1 MSYGD
6 VPKHNRERR
15 LPVIS
20 QSMLEP
26 LRPTTEHD
34 HIPHDHDE
42 VPVVPSVTIEPL
54 RPLAVID
61 GYQVMKVGDEFAF
74 ANDHLVTQLQS
85 FPGERLRNLE
95 GRTRFP
101 IPDRVG
107 EYCSRDEF
115 EKLPKYMAQWVHW
128 PKRVELV
135 LEGKYHELPPVHFEG
150 IFTLVCNFM
159 CPHCSRH
166 ITRTKWVEGGTWD
179 NNTEVEKRNTMHPEG
194 LRRVIDQLVTQRI
207 DEQMGIV
214 WGGGDPTANPFTYD
228 GMLYA
233 RRLGITASF
242 LTNGVFLDVD
252 RALDADP
259 ILIRISLNCGT
270 AEAYS
275 KFHGY
280 PRHWDYF
287 DRIKL
292 KMRELVRKKLERKAR
307 TLVGISL
314 IVDER
319 NMDDVVAAA
328 REIRAV
334 VVDAGAGIDYVIA
347 RPVFNYE
354 TSRHV
359 QLNRDTKHR
368 AFAHVD
374 YGGAVKNILD
384 ELNIPLVLIKDS
396 FDAAPPPEFYKDT
409 RCLAYG
415 MCGEIRHNGDV
426 QLCSDSYGNPDYT
439 IGNLF
444 ENTLEEIWSSQRR
457 RDALSRINERACY
470 KTYCPHNSRGHHFN
484 RLFHQIEEKR
494 ESGQMADVEQWIGE
508 LQAVTLPMGH
518 SFFV

>member
-1 MSYGD
+1 MTQATRH
-6 VPKHNRERR
+6 PAHNRERM
-15 LPVIS
+15 LPVITPLV
-20 QSMLEP
+20 LEP
-26 LRPTTEHD
+26 LRGSSEATIPHEHD
-34 HIPHDHDE
+34 AIPVIPD
-42 VPVVPSVTIEPL
+42 VILEPL
-54 RPLAVID
+54 QPLTVID
-61 GYQVMKVGDEFAF
+61 GHQVIRVGDELAF
-74 ANDHLVTQLQS
+74 SNDDLITPLQR
-85 FPGERLRNLE
+85 FPGDRLRHLE

-101 IPDRVG
+101 VPDRVG
-107 EYCSRDEF
+107 EYFSRDEF
-115 EKLPKYMAQWVHW
+115 IDSPKYMAQWVHW
-128 PKRVELV
+128 PKRVRMV

-166 ITRTKWVEGGTWD
+166 VTRSKWVEGGTWD

-194 LRRVIDQLVTQRI
+194 LRRVIDQLATQRT

-242 LTNGVFLDVD
+242 LTNGVFLEVD

-270 AEAYS
+270 EEAYS
-275 KFHGY
+275 RFHGY
-280 PRHWDYF
+280 PKGWDYF

-292 KMRELVRKKLERKAR
+292 KMRELVRRKLERNAR

-319 NMDDVVAAA
+319 NMNDVVEAA
-328 REIRAV
+328 REIRS
-334 VVDAGAGIDYVIA
+334 VVDDAGNGIDYVIA

-359 QLNRDTKHR
+359 ALGTDTKKK
-368 AFAHVD
+368 AFELVD
-374 YGGAVKNILD
+374 ENGPVRKILD
-384 ELNIPLVLIKDS
+384 ELGIPLVLIKDS
-396 FDAAPPPEFYKDT
+396 FEAVPPRESYNDT

-426 QLCSDSYGNPDYT
+426 QLCSDSYGNPEYT

-444 ENTLEEIWSSQRR
+444 ENTLAEIWSSQRR
-457 RDALSRINERACY
+457 AEVLARINERECY

-494 ESGQMADVEQWIGE
+494 LAGQIGDVERWIAD